1 MNCTCT
7 HGCNQCRRD
16 PAMRQVF
23 DCPGTQ
29 RVVKHEHIVR
39 HQHDTI
45 NEFDVIHEHT
55 YNTRDVVR
63 EREVVKHNDYR
74 PHQPIYC
81 GDTCEQPCNTCS
93 NPCGYYPMPY
103 RNRYWQGR
111 RW

>member
-1 MNCTCT
+1 
-7 HGCNQCRRD
+7 
-16 PAMRQVF
+16 MRQVF
-23 DCPGTQ
+23 DCPGSQ

-63 EREVVKHNDYR
+63 EREVVRHNDYR
-74 PHQPIYC
+74 PHQPNYC
-81 GDTCEQPCNTCS
+81 GDGCGEVERNCGCER
-93 NPCGYYPMPY
+93 PMPY
-103 RNRYWQGR
+103 RPRFWQGR

>member
-7 HGCNQCRRD
+7 NGCPKCR
-16 PAMRQVF
+16 PEPVIRQVF

-45 NEFDVIHEHT
+45 NEYDVIHEHT

-63 EREVVKHNDYR
+63 EREVVRHNDYV
-74 PHQPIYC
+74 PHQPNYC
-81 GDTCEQPCNTCS
+81 GTACEAPRTNTCG
-93 NPCGYYPMPY
+93 CTPMAP
-103 RNRYWQGR
+103 RPRFWAGR